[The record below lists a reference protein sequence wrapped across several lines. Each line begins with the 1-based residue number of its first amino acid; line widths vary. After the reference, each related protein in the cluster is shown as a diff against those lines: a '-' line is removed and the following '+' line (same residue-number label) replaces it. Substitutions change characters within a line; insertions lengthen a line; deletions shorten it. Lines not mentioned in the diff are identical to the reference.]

1 MRTPQASEWTGK
13 FGREYTRRNSLTL
26 AELDSLYEKNY
37 GVTRSQLNERFLSGV
52 PLSARILEVGCNI
65 GNQLLLLNKMGYSE
79 LYGIELQHDALIR
92 ARGQVENVH
101 LVEASALEI
110 PFADGYFN
118 VIFTS
123 GVLIH
128 IAPPELPFAMSEIH
142 RCTGDY
148 IWGLEYYAPET
159 VEVQYRNQDQLL
171 WKMDYTKLYL
181 KRFGDLELARCERL
195 PYLEGDNEDCM
206 FLLRKK
212 LEKRTGTSAS
222 P

>member
-1 MRTPQASEWTGK
+1 MRTLQVGEWRGT
-13 FGREYTRRNSLTL
+13 FGREYTTRNSLTL
-26 AELDSLYEKNY
+26 AELDGLYEKNY
-37 GVTRSQLNERFLSGV
+37 GVTRSQLNERFLNVV

-65 GNQLLLLNKMGYSE
+65 GNQLLLLNEMGYSE

-92 ARGQVENVH
+92 ARGQVENAR

-110 PFADGYFN
+110 PFADGYFD

-128 IAPPELPFAMSEIH
+128 IAPPELLSAMSEIH
-142 RCTGDY
+142 RCTRDY

-159 VEVQYRNQDQLL
+159 AEVQYRGQDHLL
-171 WKMDYTKLYL
+171 WKMDYAKLYL
-181 KRFGDLELARCERL
+181 DRFGDLELSRCERL
-195 PYLEGDNEDCM
+195 CYLDDDNEDRM

-212 LEKRTGTSAS
+212 RENRISTSS
-222 P
+222 HR